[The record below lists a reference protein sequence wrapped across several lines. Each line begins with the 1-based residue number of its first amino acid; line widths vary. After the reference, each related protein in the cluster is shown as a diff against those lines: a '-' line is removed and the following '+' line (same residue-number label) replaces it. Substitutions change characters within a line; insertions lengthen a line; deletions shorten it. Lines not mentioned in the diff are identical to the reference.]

1 MKYRLLRRRLSV
13 AAPRMTV
20 RSHLPLWVKMAG
32 VFLVIAVAAAAGF
45 GAANFTAAHEA
56 LPAARAEVDRLA
68 AENLALK
75 AERDRV
81 VESDNTSDS
90 RATMDRSTIN
100 ELGEQIGRLEQD
112 NARLNEDVAFFE
124 AATAD
129 RSPARTGDGSAIAI
143 RRLQVVQD
151 KAAHAVRFRI
161 LVTQDSR
168 ATRDFTGNLQ
178 LAVTMVEAGRTVSIT
193 FPDGGPNGTAAA
205 GPTSPDPYAVVF
217 RSYKRIDGTFA
228 VPADATVKAVQF
240 RILEG
245 GVVRVQQ
252 IVNPA

>member
-1 MKYRLLRRRLSV
+1 MKYQLLRRRLSV

-20 RSHLPLWVKMAG
+20 RSHVPLWVKIAG
-32 VFLVIAVAAAAGF
+32 AVLVIGAAAAAGF
-45 GAANFTAAHEA
+45 GAAGFTAAHDA
-56 LPAARAEVDRLA
+56 LPAARAEVERLA
-68 AENLALK
+68 GENHALRV
-75 AERDRV
+75 EHDRA
-81 VESDNTSDS
+81 VESHNTSDS
-90 RATMDRSTIN
+90 RATMERATIK
-100 ELGEQIGRLEQD
+100 ELGEQIVRLEQD
-112 NARLNEDVAFFE
+112 NARLKEDVAFFE

-129 RSPARTGDGSAIAI
+129 RSPARSGDGSAIAI

-151 KAAHAVRFRI
+151 RAAHTVRFRI

-193 FPDGGPNGTAAA
+193 VPDGGATGTAP
-205 GPTSPDPYAVVF
+205 GSTSPDPYAVVF

-228 VPADATVKAVQF
+228 VPVDATVKAVQV
-240 RILEG
+240 RILER